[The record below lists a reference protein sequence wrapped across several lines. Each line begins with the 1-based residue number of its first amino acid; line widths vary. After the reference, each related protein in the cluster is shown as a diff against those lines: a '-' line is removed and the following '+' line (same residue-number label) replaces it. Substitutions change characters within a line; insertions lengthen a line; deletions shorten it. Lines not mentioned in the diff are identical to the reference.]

1 MEEINSTTQ
10 TFDGEVSFEQS
21 RRKRIR
27 IDGDDDRIL
36 LLNLSDLNI
45 VVRMKEVYPQMSELS
60 KKAAKAKIEELKDD
74 DISTIDKVAEII
86 SELDSD
92 MRGCM
97 DYIFDAKVSEVCAP
111 EGTMFDMFNGQFRYE
126 IIMDE
131 LSKLYASNVSLEYNK
146 MRSRIQAR
154 ARKYTGK

>member
-60 KKAAKAKIEELKDD
+60 KKATKVKIEELKDD
-74 DISTIDKVAEII
+74 DVSTMDKVAEII

-97 DYIFDAKVSEVCAP
+97 NYIFDAKVSEVCAP

-126 IIMDE
+126 IIIDE